1 LSAPNDRLA
10 ALETDIRL
18 VFYGG
23 SLTSSFFNMTAGA
36 GMFLKDL
43 YFGDG
48 GDFDDMGEAGK
59 ESIVKKTYDAIKS
72 NTLTAVS
79 FHAIVVEAFKLD
91 TGTAGDYLPQKE
103 ASTTTQGTDTYFA
116 MLAGIQQKFA
126 SGAPAVVDPAAPP
139 ATATGPAKDW
149 PSYVAATPAGGAAVQ
164 AAWKTYAAAAGV
176 NAGFGT
182 FARWYQANA
191 KGLNPAQ
198 TAQKLASL
206 SKGRGGAATAAASA
220 AAGSLSASAPAV
232 VTSADTASHSAQVAA
247 VRAAEAQVA
256 SAEAEPDPLTKK
268 QKIAAALLKRQ
279 AAKAALVAARQNLR
293 ATRKAENMF
302 RSDSNRL
309 NENVNHQLKNLKIIW
324 GK

>member
-1 LSAPNDRLA
+1 MLIKKSILQQIIREEAKKSLQEGFSSSRPLRSAGLTLKYQNLSAPNDRLA

-139 ATATGPAKDW
+139 ATATGP
-149 PSYVAATPAGGAAVQ
+149 S
-164 AAWKTYAAAAGV
+164 
-176 NAGFGT
+176 
-182 FARWYQANA
+182 
-191 KGLNPAQ
+191 
-198 TAQKLASL
+198 
-206 SKGRGGAATAAASA
+206 
-220 AAGSLSASAPAV
+220 
-232 VTSADTASHSAQVAA
+232 
-247 VRAAEAQVA
+247 
-256 SAEAEPDPLTKK
+256 
-268 QKIAAALLKRQ
+268 
-279 AAKAALVAARQNLR
+279 
-293 ATRKAENMF
+293 
-302 RSDSNRL
+302 
-309 NENVNHQLKNLKIIW
+309 
-324 GK
+324 